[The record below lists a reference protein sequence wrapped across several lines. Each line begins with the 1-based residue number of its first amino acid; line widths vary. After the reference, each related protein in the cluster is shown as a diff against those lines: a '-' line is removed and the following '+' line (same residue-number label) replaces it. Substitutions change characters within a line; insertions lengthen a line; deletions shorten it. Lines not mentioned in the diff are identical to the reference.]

1 MIISLSF
8 KAVLEALTTKIG
20 LAVAWG
26 EVYGVKRRLVLK
38 ASSRLAEGFLFVGL
52 RLEFGLSW
60 ARGVDLRG

>member
-26 EVYGVKRRLVLK
+26 EVYGVKRLLVLK
-38 ASSRLAEGFLFVGL
+38 AS
-52 RLEFGLSW
+52 
-60 ARGVDLRG
+60 